1 MISCVKLSSSF
12 SKSLLNTD
20 EILFDGARNSALYRG
35 ATLFRFSVH
44 NKKMMAEIQS
54 MDNKLLRLMGF
65 LAMFGGLIAVWYATR
80 LP

>member
-1 MISCVKLSSSF
+1 MKFFLMVLG
-12 SKSLLNTD
+12 TV
-20 EILFDGARNSALYRG
+20 LFIEGLPYFASPS
-35 ATLFRFSVH
+35 TI
-44 NKKMMAEIQS
+44 KKMMAEIQS